1 MNQTLKLGELDIEVI
16 QKDIRNIHLSV
27 YPPAGRVRVSA
38 PKHMS
43 PSAIRVF
50 TLSKLD
56 WIKKQQRKIRAQ
68 DRETRRLYVN
78 RESHYVWGRR
88 YLLQV
93 IEHHHAPA
101 VRIKGSFLELLIRPD
116 TDEGQRRDIVEAWY
130 RDLVRAELP
139 ALLSKW
145 EPVMG
150 VTVSKYHV
158 RRMKTLWG
166 SCTPGKRS
174 IRINTDLAKK
184 PIECLEYI
192 VVHEMAHL
200 LEASHNARFIHLMD
214 TFMPTWRLRRKQLNQ
229 LPLRHEDWRY

>member
-1 MNQTLKLGELDIEVI
+1 MCTLKLGEIDIEVI

-43 PSAIRVF
+43 SSAIRIF

-56 WIKKQQRKIRAQ
+56 WIRKQRKKILAQ
-68 DRETRRLYVN
+68 ERETPRLFAD

-88 YLLQV
+88 HLLRI
-93 IEHHHAPA
+93 IEHNHPPA
-101 VRIKGSFLELLIRPD
+101 VLLKGQTLELYVRPN
-116 TDEGQRRDIVEAWY
+116 TPTGQRREVMDAWY

-139 ALLSKW
+139 ALISKW

-200 LEASHNARFIHLMD
+200 LEASHNARFMHLMD
-214 TFMPTWRLRRKQLNQ
+214 SFMPTWRQRRKQLNQ